1 VLGRHRAACAAIAW
15 PASWIAVARVS
26 EGIDS
31 IPIAVPD
38 STVVIASTMSVQPN
52 RSRPSWC
59 AIVSA
64 IEQTWSIIA
73 GE

>member
-1 VLGRHRAACAAIAW
+1 MKTCPAAAC
-15 PASWIAVARVS
+15 PASWIATARVS
-26 EGIDS
+26 EAMYS

-38 STVVIASTMSVQPN
+38 SMVVIASTRSSQAN
-52 RSRPSWC
+52 WSRPSWW

>member
-1 VLGRHRAACAAIAW
+1 
-15 PASWIAVARVS
+15 
-26 EGIDS
+26 
-31 IPIAVPD
+31 VPD
-38 STVVIASTMSVQPN
+38 SIVVIASTRSPHAN
-52 RSRPSWC
+52 RSRPSWW